1 MLLNR
6 SEHKRHAVHPRLF
19 RLVIPSGPMTQ
30 APFPALSPHSAG
42 PDQAEGRHLPHARRA
57 IANGLLSV
65 GALLALAGWSGCGR
79 HPSAQPAAGPPS
91 VHDQLVELVEA
102 MTPLDKTV
110 TSDISDKR
118 FLRGQELL
126 GKLRAGGR
134 ETGLEAMRMLRE
146 EPPAGKPRP
155 TDVERA
161 LIDVAA
167 HAAPEDVRPLLVSLV
182 TQFGP
187 SLALRTEATLL
198 LGETSPAQALEVL
211 GPIVKNAHP
220 TQTMA
225 PAEFTLRAFVTACDK
240 TGRSAVPEL
249 ADIATNLY
257 MDETARIRAVKE
269 LGHRP
274 EPLALQALQAIL
286 VESTGDGYLR
296 RMAAQGLRDS
306 LPKENACEMFQRVA
320 ENEAD
325 LNFLQFLRDML
336 DKNCSPVK

>member
-1 MLLNR
+1 MT
-6 SEHKRHAVHPRLF
+6 VH
-19 RLVIPSGPMTQ
+19 G
-30 APFPALSPHSAG
+30 
-42 PDQAEGRHLPHARRA
+42 
-57 IANGLLSV
+57 
-65 GALLALAGWSGCGR
+65 
-79 HPSAQPAAGPPS
+79 
-91 VHDQLVELVEA
+91 QLVELVEL
-102 MTPLDKTV
+102 MTPLGKTV
-110 TSDISDKR
+110 TSDITDKR
-118 FLRGQELL
+118 FLRGQEVL

-134 ETGLEAMRMLRE
+134 ETGLEALRMLRE
-146 EPPAGKPRP
+146 DVPSDKPRP

-161 LIDVAA
+161 LLDVAA
-167 HAAPEDVRPLLVSLV
+167 HAAPEDARPLLVSLV
-182 TQFGP
+182 KEFGP

-198 LGETSPAQALEVL
+198 LGETSPETALEVL
-211 GPIVKNAHP
+211 APIVKNAHP
-220 TQTMA
+220 KQTMA
-225 PAEFTLRAFVTACDK
+225 PAEFTLHAFVTACDK

-286 VESTGDGYLR
+286 IESTGDGYLR

-306 LPKENACEMFQRVA
+306 LPKENACEMFQKVA

-336 DKNCSPVK
+336 EKNCSPGTPPR